1 MSYLSHLVGHEGKGS
16 LLSELKRLG
25 YVNNLV
31 SGLKSGSKGFDFF
44 IVNVDLTEVGIEHTD
59 EIVELTFQYLEMIR
73 QKGIQK
79 WVFEEIQHVN
89 NMLFR
94 FKDKERPMGYARQL
108 ANAIYNYPME
118 EVLSGPWMTEEWKPE
133 LIQEVLDCLIPQN
146 VQVL

>member
-89 NMLFR
+89 NMLL
-94 FKDKERPMGYARQL
+94 KSPE
-108 ANAIYNYPME
+108 IY
-118 EVLSGPWMTEEWKPE
+118 V
-133 LIQEVLDCLIPQN
+133 D
-146 VQVL
+146 